1 MGSVRTIKESRVVIL
16 NGSIDDDTAEQVCV
30 ALLEFEAE
38 NPSSFITLMINSG
51 GGSVTAG
58 WQIIDTIRLIG
69 NVETVCTGLCASMAA
84 LIVMSGQKGYRSALP
99 HSRVMLH
106 QPLGAAQLMT
116 AADFE
121 VTAKELART
130 KEELFTFIADC
141 TGKSIKQIS
150 DDCDRD
156 KWLTGAEA
164 VEFGVVDRIVTA
176 DNR

>member
-1 MGSVRTIKESRVVIL
+1 MESVRTIRESRVVVL
-16 NGSIDDDTAEQVCV
+16 NGEINDETAEQVCV
-30 ALLEFEAE
+30 ALLELEAE
-38 NPSSFITLMINSG
+38 NPSRFITIMINSC

-69 NVETVCTGLCASMAA
+69 NVETVCTGMCASMAA
-84 LIVMSGQKGYRSALP
+84 LILMSGKKGYRSALP

-130 KEELFTFIADC
+130 KAELFEYISQC
-141 TGKSIKQIS
+141 TGKTIAQVSE
-150 DDCDRD
+150 DCDRD
-156 KWLTGAEA
+156 KWFSAAEA
-164 VEFGVVDRIVTA
+164 VEYGVVDRIVTA